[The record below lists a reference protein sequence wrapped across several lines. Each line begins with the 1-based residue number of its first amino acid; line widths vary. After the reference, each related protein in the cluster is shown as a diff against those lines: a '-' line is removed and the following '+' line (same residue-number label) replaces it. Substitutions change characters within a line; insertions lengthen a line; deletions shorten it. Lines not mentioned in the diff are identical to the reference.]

1 MLASAGPLLREPCFL
16 RISQSF
22 FFFWLSFAQLRV
34 FTSVLNSN
42 DQNWTDVILK
52 GLTWLEMGYVGR

>member
-1 MLASAGPLLREPCFL
+1 MF
-16 RISQSF
+16 SQDFSVF